1 MALRLEKITKDFN
14 DINKLKRLFIKAF
27 PKNERLPLWFLL
39 MKADKD
45 FVDFIGFYDEDDFIG
60 FTYLITNKD
69 LTFVLYL
76 AIDSSQRSKG
86 YGGAVLSKIKELYP
100 NNRLILNIEAIIS
113 NSQNYEQRVKRK
125 NFYIKNGYVNSG
137 IMLKENK
144 DYFEIM
150 INQNELIEKEYSEL
164 IQRYSGIFFMFVKPK
179 FIPYINDEN

>member
-69 LTFVLYL
+69 LIFVLYL

-125 NFYIKNGYVNSG
+125 NFYIKMGTS
-137 IMLKENK
+137 ILE
-144 DYFEIM
+144 
-150 INQNELIEKEYSEL
+150 SC
-164 IQRYSGIFFMFVKPK
+164 
-179 FIPYINDEN
+179 